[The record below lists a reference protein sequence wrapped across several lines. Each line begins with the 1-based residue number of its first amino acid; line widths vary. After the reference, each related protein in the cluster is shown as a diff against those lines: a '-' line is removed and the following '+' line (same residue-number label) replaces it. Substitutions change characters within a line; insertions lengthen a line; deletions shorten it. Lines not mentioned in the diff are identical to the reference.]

1 MIIEDDKNLQEIYTI
16 NFEAAGYEVMIEG
29 DGLSGISEVVEKQPD
44 IILLDVM
51 MPNMD
56 GFDFLRVMKE
66 NTSVHVPVVVCSNLS
81 DQATRDKAL
90 EAGAMAVL
98 LKVNYSGKEL
108 VQKMDFL
115 LNEYANK
122 HKEKTEEE
130 VHVEVKESVTP

>member
-1 MIIEDDKNLQEIYTI
+1 MKKKIMIVEDDKSLQEIYTI
-16 NFEAAGYEVMIEG
+16 NFEAAGYQVMIEG

-66 NTSVHVPVVVCSNLS
+66 NTSIHVPVVICSNLS
-81 DQATRDKAL
+81 DQVTHDKAL
-90 EAGAMAVL
+90 ASGATAVL

-108 VQKMDFL
+108 VEKINYIL
-115 LNEYANK
+115 SEYKDK
-122 HKEKTEEE
+122 HINTDATQEAT
-130 VHVEVKESVTP
+130 S

>member
-1 MIIEDDKNLQEIYTI
+1 MKKKIMIIEDDKSLQDIYTI

-66 NTSVHVPVVVCSNLS
+66 NTSIHIPVVVCSNLS
-81 DQATRDKAL
+81 DQATHDKAL
-90 EAGAMAVL
+90 LAGAQAVL
-98 LKVNYSGKEL
+98 LKVDYSGKEL
-108 VQKMDFL
+108 VEKINL
-115 LNEYANK
+115 ILENK
-122 HKEKTEEE
+122 STY
-130 VHVEVKESVTP
+130 TN

>member
-1 MIIEDDKNLQEIYTI
+1 MIIEDDKSLQEIYTI

-66 NTSVHVPVVVCSNLS
+66 NTSIHIPVVVCSNLS
-81 DQATRDKAL
+81 DQITHDKAL
-90 EAGAMAVL
+90 QAGATAVL

-108 VQKMDFL
+108 VQKMDHIL
-115 LNEYANK
+115 SEHKSN
-122 HKEKTEEE
+122 HKEKST
-130 VHVEVKESVTP
+130 VAPVKKDVTI

>member
-1 MIIEDDKNLQEIYTI
+1 MKKKIMIIEDDKSLQDIYTI

-66 NTSVHVPVVVCSNLS
+66 NTSIHIPVVVCSNLS
-81 DQATRDKAL
+81 DQATHDKAL
-90 EAGAMAVL
+90 IAGATAVL
-98 LKVNYSGKEL
+98 LKVDYSGKEL
-108 VQKMDFL
+108 VEKINL
-115 LNEYANK
+115 ILENK
-122 HKEKTEEE
+122 GTHARETKEVPK
-130 VHVEVKESVTP
+130 S

>member
-1 MIIEDDKNLQEIYTI
+1 MIIEDDKSLQDIYTI

-66 NTSVHVPVVVCSNLS
+66 NTSIHIPVVVCSNLS
-81 DQATRDKAL
+81 DQATHDKAL
-90 EAGAMAVL
+90 IAGATAVL
-98 LKVNYSGKEL
+98 LKVDYSGKEL
-108 VQKMDFL
+108 VEKINL
-115 LNEYANK
+115 ILENK
-122 HKEKTEEE
+122 GTHARETKEVPK
-130 VHVEVKESVTP
+130 S

>member
-1 MIIEDDKNLQEIYTI
+1 MKKKIMIIEDDKSLQEIYTI
-16 NFEAAGYEVMIEG
+16 NFEAAGYEVMIEE

-66 NTSVHVPVVVCSNLS
+66 NTSVHIPVVVCSNLS
-81 DQATRDKAL
+81 DQATHDKAL
-90 EAGAMAVL
+90 HAGATAVL

-108 VQKMDFL
+108 VQKIDSIL
-115 LNEYANK
+115 SDHHTK
-122 HKEKTEEE
+122 HLEISETGE
-130 VHVEVKESVTP
+130 VR